1 MDKIKVWLRS
11 MPLKRALV
19 SLVLAM
25 TIFVVCVSTATII
38 LCAAV
43 QERVLAS
50 VTYVEKVKA
59 ESDDETYD
67 IIITDEGKLIPNEN
81 GEVVLLSHEYRLEN
95 MTNRQRVLYYGS
107 KAAMV
112 LIPAILFVAGTI
124 FCAWLFYSVKLNQ
137 PLTLLLQSADRISQN
152 ELDFVLDYPAQD
164 EMGELCHAMD
174 VMRAALLESQQETW
188 EMMED
193 RRKTSASIAH
203 DLRTPITVMKGY
215 TEYLSRNVPMGRI
228 SEDKL
233 LETIRRLSQ
242 AADRLEAYVNQV
254 RDAQALDAVPIR
266 SEACFLRN
274 FFETQEGEYGL
285 LAKEKNLHFSID
297 LTKLPNIQVMLDAA
311 LVHRL
316 IDNAVSNALRF
327 AKQKITM
334 KIDWMDDILSIC
346 VSDDGPGFS
355 DEALQ
360 SAAKP
365 FYKDNAEN
373 DHFGL
378 GLSICDTLCR
388 KLGGELALSNQTG
401 DQTDTRHCAPSVKP
415 SGACIVMTVKAP
427 VIL

>member
-1 MDKIKVWLRS
+1 
-11 MPLKRALV
+11 
-19 SLVLAM
+19 
-25 TIFVVCVSTATII
+25 
-38 LCAAV
+38 
-43 QERVLAS
+43 
-50 VTYVEKVKA
+50 
-59 ESDDETYD
+59 
-67 IIITDEGKLIPNEN
+67 
-81 GEVVLLSHEYRLEN
+81 
-95 MTNRQRVLYYGS
+95 
-107 KAAMV
+107 
-112 LIPAILFVAGTI
+112 
-124 FCAWLFYSVKLNQ
+124 
-137 PLTLLLQSADRISQN
+137 
-152 ELDFVLDYPAQD
+152 
-164 EMGELCHAMD
+164 
-174 VMRAALLESQQETW
+174 
-188 EMMED
+188 
-193 RRKTSASIAH
+193 
-203 DLRTPITVMKGY
+203 
-215 TEYLSRNVPMGRI
+215 
-228 SEDKL
+228 
-233 LETIRRLSQ
+233 
-242 AADRLEAYVNQV
+242 
-254 RDAQALDAVPIR
+254 
-266 SEACFLRN
+266 
-274 FFETQEGEYGL
+274 
-285 LAKEKNLHFSID
+285 
-297 LTKLPNIQVMLDAA
+297 MLDAA